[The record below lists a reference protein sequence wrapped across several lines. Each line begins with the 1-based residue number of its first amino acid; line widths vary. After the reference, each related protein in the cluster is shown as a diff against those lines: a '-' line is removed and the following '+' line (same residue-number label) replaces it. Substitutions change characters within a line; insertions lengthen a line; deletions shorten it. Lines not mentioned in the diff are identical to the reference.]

1 MKSII
6 KQWKAETPKVA
17 KYIRNVA
24 GGLSAALGTLKASGV
39 DTPDWLDDSIAYM
52 IFISALIMLIAGTKE
67 KKTK

>member
-1 MKSII
+1 MKSLI

-24 GGLSAALGTLKASGV
+24 GGLSAAFGTLKASGI
-39 DTPDWLDDSIAYM
+39 DTPVWLDDSIGYM

>member
-1 MKSII
+1 MKSLI

-24 GGLSAALGTLKASGV
+24 GGLSAAFGTLKASGI
-39 DTPDWLDDSIAYM
+39 DTPVWLDDSIGYI